1 MENPEVVFLSAP
13 YTFPPSASLALS
25 MFKTKLREEGMRSS
39 VYYPMFRLMQ
49 LMGEELCRRLSSI
62 TSITLFEEFIFA
74 HLTGMSGIR
83 PPEEFAAAAARRDP
97 MIDPGQFTLL
107 LREAIAAAETCT
119 EEAAQRIVS
128 LRPRLLAASSLF
140 TQNNGSLAILK
151 RVRELD
157 PDIRT
162 MLGGVNCS
170 GGAGAAILRFYP
182 QVDAVF
188 FGEGDEGIAQACR
201 ALITGDLTRRPEGL
215 LLRGEPVP
223 EILPH
228 PMTRD
233 MNRTPIPDFS
243 DYLRQK
249 EAECPPE
256 MRPYLPDGEL
266 GPLLLVEGSRG
277 CWWGEKR
284 ACSFCGLN
292 GAKNVYRAKTPER
305 LFDEIRQL
313 SERYDTGT
321 FELTDN
327 VLSRETVRALPP
339 LLKTL
344 DRQLLLIAEV
354 RAGLTE
360 QELKDLSDAGFHVL
374 QAGIETLQ
382 DHMLSLMGKGGSAL
396 GNVAFMKYCVRN
408 DIELMWNLLYAIP
421 GERAEDYEE
430 MTALLPKL
438 THLRPPNGPLPILF
452 QKYSRYLSAPEDY
465 GLELEPCALY
475 PYIYGDEAELIE
487 KLAFYYDLTGGE
499 TAALFKA
506 HEGLYQ
512 ALREAI
518 AAWQTAWN
526 RKMPPRLTVGAREG
540 YLVITDTRACRRSAV
555 TFLRGAEAALCGVCD
570 APVSMHTIL
579 EKLGGQ
585 YSEKRIRQALDWMT
599 ERGYVIE
606 RGGKYLF
613 LALPEDLNYERE
625 TGEG

>member
-25 MFKTKLREEGMRSS
+25 MFKARLAEEGMRAS
-39 VYYPMFRLMQ
+39 VYYPMFRMMQ
-49 LMGEELCRRLSSI
+49 LMGEELCRRLSNM
-62 TSITLFEEFIFA
+62 TSTTLFEEFIFA
-74 HLTGMSGIR
+74 HLTGMRGIR
-83 PPEEFAAAAARRDP
+83 SPEEFAAAAAGRDP
-97 MIDPGQFTLL
+97 RIDPGQFTRL
-107 LREAIAAAETCT
+107 LREAMAAAETCT

-170 GGAGAAILRFYP
+170 GGAGAAILCAYP

-201 ALITGDLTRRPEGL
+201 ALITGDMTRRPEGL
-215 LLRGEPVP
+215 LLRGEPIP
-223 EILPH
+223 EVLPH

-233 MNRTPIPDFS
+233 MNKTPIPDYS
-243 DYLRQK
+243 DFLLQK
-249 EAECPPE
+249 DAECPPE
-256 MRPYLPDGEL
+256 MRSYLPESGL

-292 GAKNVYRAKTPER
+292 GEKNVYRAKAPER
-305 LFDEIRQL
+305 LFEEIRQL
-313 SERYDTGT
+313 SERYGTGT

-344 DRQLLLIAEV
+344 DRELLLVAEV

-360 QELKDLSDAGFHVL
+360 QELKNLSDAGFHVL

-396 GNVAFMKYCVRN
+396 GNVAFMKYCMRN
-408 DIELMWNLLYAIP
+408 DVDLIWNLLYAIP

-438 THLRPPNGPLPILF
+438 THLRPPNGPIPILY
-452 QKYSRYLSAPEDY
+452 QKYSRYHSAPEDY
-465 GLELEPCALY
+465 GLELKPCALY
-475 PYIYGDEAELIE
+475 PYIYGDNAELIE
-487 KLAFYYDLTGGE
+487 KAAFYYDLTGGE

-506 HEGLYQ
+506 HEALHQ
-512 ALREAI
+512 ALREAV
-518 AAWQTAWN
+518 AAWLAAWN
-526 RKMPPRLTVGAREG
+526 RETPPRLTVGAREG
-540 YLVITDTRACRRSAV
+540 YLVITDTRACRRSNGS
-555 TFLRGAEAALCGVCD
+555 FLQGAEAALCAVCD
-570 APVSMHTIL
+570 APVSLHTIL

-585 YSEKRIRQALDWMT
+585 YTEKRIRQALDWMT
-599 ERGYVIE
+599 ERGYVIGL
-606 RGGKYLF
+606 GGKYLF
-613 LALPEDLNYERE
+613 LALPEDPNDQR
-625 TGEG
+625 

>member
-25 MFKTKLREEGMRSS
+25 MFKARLAEEGMRAS
-39 VYYPMFRLMQ
+39 VYYPMFRMMQ
-49 LMGEELCRRLSSI
+49 LMGEELCRRLSNM
-62 TSITLFEEFIFA
+62 TSTTLFEEFIFA
-74 HLTGMSGIR
+74 HLTGMRGIR
-83 PPEEFAAAAARRDP
+83 SPEEFAAAAAGRDP
-97 MIDPGQFTLL
+97 RIDPGQFTRL
-107 LREAIAAAETCT
+107 LREAMAAAETCT

-170 GGAGAAILRFYP
+170 GGAGAAILCAYP

-201 ALITGDLTRRPEGL
+201 ALITGDMTRRPEGL
-215 LLRGEPVP
+215 LLRGEPIP
-223 EILPH
+223 EVLPH

-233 MNRTPIPDFS
+233 MNKTPIPDYS
-243 DYLRQK
+243 DFLLQK
-249 EAECPPE
+249 DAECPPE
-256 MRPYLPDGEL
+256 MRSYLPESGL

-292 GAKNVYRAKTPER
+292 GEKNVYRAKAPER
-305 LFDEIRQL
+305 LFEEIRQL
-313 SERYDTGT
+313 SERYGTGT

-344 DRQLLLIAEV
+344 DRELLLVAEV

-360 QELKDLSDAGFHVL
+360 QELKNLSDAGFHVL

-396 GNVAFMKYCVRN
+396 GNVAFMKYCMRN
-408 DIELMWNLLYAIP
+408 DVD
-421 GERAEDYEE
+421 ERAEDYEE

-438 THLRPPNGPLPILF
+438 THLRPPNGPIPILY
-452 QKYSRYLSAPEDY
+452 QKYSRYHSAPEDY
-465 GLELEPCALY
+465 GLELKPCALY
-475 PYIYGDEAELIE
+475 PYIYGDNAELIE
-487 KLAFYYDLTGGE
+487 KAAFYYDLTGGE

-506 HEGLYQ
+506 HEALHQ
-512 ALREAI
+512 ALREAV
-518 AAWQTAWN
+518 AAWLAAWN
-526 RKMPPRLTVGAREG
+526 RETPPRLTVGAREG
-540 YLVITDTRACRRSAV
+540 YLVITDTRACRRSNGS
-555 TFLRGAEAALCGVCD
+555 FLQGAEAALCAVCD
-570 APVSMHTIL
+570 APVSLHTIL

-585 YSEKRIRQALDWMT
+585 YTEKRIRQALDWMT
-599 ERGYVIE
+599 ERGYVIGL
-606 RGGKYLF
+606 GGKYLF
-613 LALPEDLNYERE
+613 LALPEDPNDQR
-625 TGEG
+625 